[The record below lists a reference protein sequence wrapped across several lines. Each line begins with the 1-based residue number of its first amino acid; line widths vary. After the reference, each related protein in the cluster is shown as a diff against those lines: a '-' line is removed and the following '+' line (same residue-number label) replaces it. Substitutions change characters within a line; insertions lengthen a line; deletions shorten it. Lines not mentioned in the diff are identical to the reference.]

1 MKRTIL
7 AALLI
12 SGFAT
17 PALAFEC
24 PSYMKKIDEALAGNP
39 SISAE
44 QLAEVKQLRAEGEA
58 AHQAGNHKQSVEQ
71 LEKAMEILGI
81 ED

>member
-1 MKRTIL
+1 MKRTVL

-12 SGFAT
+12 SAFAT

-24 PSYMKKIDEALAGNP
+24 PGYMKKIDEALAANP
-39 SISAE
+39 SVSAE

-58 AHQAGNHKQSVEQ
+58 AHKAGNHKESVEQ
-71 LEKAMEILGI
+71 LEKAMAILGI
-81 ED
+81 EE

>member
-12 SGFAT
+12 STFAA
-17 PALAFEC
+17 PAFAFEC
-24 PSYMKKIDEALAGNP
+24 PSYMSKIDEALAGNP
-39 SISAE
+39 DLSAE
-44 QLAEVKQLRAEGEA
+44 QLAEVKALRAEGEA
-58 AHQAGNHKQSVEQ
+58 AHNAGNHQESVDQ

-81 ED
+81 EE